1 MQDRSPLGLLAAQG
15 IGEPSTQMTLNTFHF
30 AGHGAANVTLGIP
43 RLREIVMTASKDIK
57 TPVMRLPVLT
67 GVTDEQ
73 MRTFCKDGSRLVLS
87 QIIEEAIVTERV
99 LPKTAANGYQRQKQ
113 YTVRLQFY
121 PAEEVREEYNASTEH
136 VLRGLEA
143 TFVPLVER
151 EIVRELKRLRRDQVR
166 QSQSI
171 GQGQSFSESA
181 EEAPAARRREDDS
194 DDEENVTE
202 AGDDDD
208 ATASKRRAN
217 AGSKVSYDDDA
228 EEGTDTA
235 DDIARAFNDELADE
249 EEQEQE
255 EQEEAM
261 ETRVSDL
268 GERLQNESKFVVGFR
283 FDSAQGSWAEFDL
296 QMLNSTEKML
306 LINVIERVC
315 RASVVHEIPRI
326 SRIMIPPPTPGDSS
340 VALMAEGINLR
351 GMWDFG
357 FGVIDLNRMYTNDIG
372 ALLHNYGVEAAR
384 AAIVSELKSIFDT
397 YGIGVSMRHM
407 FLIADYQ
414 TAFGDFRPF
423 SRGGLAD
430 APSPLLKASFEMTMA
445 FLSGAALFQ
454 EADDLSSP
462 SSNIV
467 VGRPVPTGTGATT
480 IHMPL
485 TASA

>member
-1 MQDRSPLGLLAAQG
+1 
-15 IGEPSTQMTLNTFHF
+15 
-30 AGHGAANVTLGIP
+30 
-43 RLREIVMTASKDIK
+43 
-57 TPVMRLPVLT
+57 
-67 GVTDEQ
+67 
-73 MRTFCKDGSRLVLS
+73 
-87 QIIEEAIVTERV
+87 
-99 LPKTAANGYQRQKQ
+99 
-113 YTVRLQFY
+113 
-121 PAEEVREEYNASTEH
+121 
-136 VLRGLEA
+136 
-143 TFVPLVER
+143 
-151 EIVRELKRLRRDQVR
+151 
-166 QSQSI
+166 
-171 GQGQSFSESA
+171 
-181 EEAPAARRREDDS
+181 
-194 DDEENVTE
+194 
-202 AGDDDD
+202 
-208 ATASKRRAN
+208 
-217 AGSKVSYDDDA
+217 
-228 EEGTDTA
+228 
-235 DDIARAFNDELADE
+235 
-249 EEQEQE
+249 
-255 EQEEAM
+255 M

-283 FDSAQGSWAEFDL
+283 FDSVQGSWAEFDL

-315 RASVVHEIPRI
+315 RASVVHEIPRV
-326 SRIMIPPPTPGDSS
+326 SRIMIPPPTPGDPS

-384 AAIVSELKSIFDT
+384 AAIVSELKGIFDT